1 MRRRDGDGAGK
12 LLENYTYGLH
22 TFTIISKSLRSSTKQ
37 NVKINKLENLLYLTD
52 METHA
57 TLYITYIEQKSLLS
71 KKKKK
76 TFSDLSENQLAFDI
90 KAFCRYTLQTKN
102 RELFLVLEG
111 N

>member
-57 TLYITYIEQKSLLS
+57 TYTYIHRTEKFAV
-71 KKKKK
+71 KKKRK
-76 TFSDLSENQLAFDI
+76 
-90 KAFCRYTLQTKN
+90 
-102 RELFLVLEG
+102 LFRIYQRIS
-111 N
+111 